1 MGLALETSIRQLKGV
16 GDRRAAQ
23 YEKLGIRRVDD
34 LLRHYPRS
42 YEDWS
47 AVVPIAGAP
56 VGRPCCIRG
65 TPLRAPGEHV
75 VRRGLTLYKFAVSD
89 GENQLQVTLFNN
101 KYAAAKVRPG
111 EPLLLFGTVVRGPRH
126 FEMASPLLEPG
137 GGRGSHPSYL
147 PPDRRA
153 DQPDDRS
160 QRCAGFPACRPGT
173 GQRSPARRSAAGAQP
188 GRPAVRPRKHPF
200 PGRFRGARR
209 GPPPAGVR
217 GASSAAAWASPS
229 QGTHAGEAG
238 AVMRGD
244 HTEEFLRLLPFT
256 LTGAQRRAIADC
268 VADMQGA
275 SPMSRLIQGDVGS
288 GKTAVA
294 AGGGFHRHPGGMAGR
309 HDGPHRAAR

>member
-101 KYAAAKVRPG
+101 KYAAAKVRAG

-126 FEMASPLLEPG
+126 FEMASPLLEPAEG
-137 GGRGSHPSYL
+137 GDRIRPIYRQTEGLTSRMIEANVAQAFQLADRELDSDPLPADLRREHSLAARRFALENIHFPADSEWPAAVWCSRSFFCCSLGFSVSRDARGGRREPS
-147 PPDRRA
+147 
-153 DQPDDRS
+153 
-160 QRCAGFPACRPGT
+160 CAGIT
-173 GQRSPARRSAAGAQP
+173 QRNSSASSPSPSPARSGGPLPTAWP
-188 GRPAVRPRKHPF
+188 IC
-200 PGRFRGARR
+200 RGL
-209 GPPPAGVR
+209 PP
-217 GASSAAAWASPS
+217 
-229 QGTHAGEAG
+229 
-238 AVMRGD
+238 
-244 HTEEFLRLLPFT
+244 
-256 LTGAQRRAIADC
+256 
-268 VADMQGA
+268 
-275 SPMSRLIQGDVGS
+275 
-288 GKTAVA
+288 
-294 AGGGFHRHPGGMAGR
+294 
-309 HDGPHRAAR
+309 